1 MYGFKK
7 RISAFHG
14 KDDRKGSVSGLYGYD
29 ADCGAEVGNG
39 NRRGDTKLQMI
50 YFRGEKGPESIGENA
65 IPGAEE
71 AEELVIA
78 AQKGS
83 SAEAYAEE
91 NGLPFEENE
100 PEE

>member
-1 MYGFKK
+1 
-7 RISAFHG
+7 
-14 KDDRKGSVSGLYGYD
+14 
-29 ADCGAEVGNG
+29 
-39 NRRGDTKLQMI
+39 MI